1 MSDGRQGRRLSFQNR
16 SVILLISSQAAN
28 LLGLT
33 HLTVLACTETVV
45 RGHLSNYRGLD
56 SITWDTIKK
65 LDVPTNGLPHGG
77 RSG

>member
-1 MSDGRQGRRLSFQNR
+1 MIF
-16 SVILLISSQAAN
+16 LISSQADN
-28 LLGLT
+28 LLRLT
-33 HLTVLACTETVV
+33 HFTVLARAETVV

-56 SITWDTIKK
+56 FTMWDTIKM